1 MCTLSLKAVAGSRLK
16 RTNKVRFDEQ
26 IFHFANIAGPCAESA
41 IGTFSFAA
49 EPKCH
54 ASAVGSLI
62 SVWWWFG
69 VTHTFYWFGL
79 THTLVYAAEI
89 SQGWGYAGC
98 LTLGTDDPAADAS
111 AASGNAV

>member
-1 MCTLSLKAVAGSRLK
+1 LSLKAVAGSRLK
-16 RTNKVRFDEQ
+16 RTNKGRFDEQ
-26 IFHFANIAGPCAESA
+26 IFHFANIVRPCEESA

-62 SVWWWFG
+62 STWWWFG
-69 VTHTFYWFGL
+69 VTHMFYWFGL

-89 SQGWGYAGC
+89 PQGWGYAGC
-98 LTLGTDDPAADAS
+98 LTLGTDDSAADPSFATR
-111 AASGNAV
+111 NAV

>member
-1 MCTLSLKAVAGSRLK
+1 MCKLSLKAVAGSRLK

-26 IFHFANIAGPCAESA
+26 IFHFANIVGPCAESA
-41 IGTFSFAA
+41 IGTFSCEA

-62 SVWWWFG
+62 SICWWFG
-69 VTHTFYWFGL
+69 VTHMFYWFGL

-89 SQGWGYAGC
+89 SQGWGLVA
-98 LTLGTDDPAADAS
+98 LTLLPTGAIFKDAAAQIMVS
-111 AASGNAV
+111 

>member
-1 MCTLSLKAVAGSRLK
+1 MSRE
-16 RTNKVRFDEQ
+16 RRRFD
-26 IFHFANIAGPCAESA
+26 FDM
-41 IGTFSFAA
+41 
-49 EPKCH
+49 
-54 ASAVGSLI
+54 VV
-62 SVWWWFG
+62 VW
-69 VTHTFYWFGL
+69 VTHMFYWFGL